1 MADTVPFGGTDYLV
15 LLGLLL
21 FSRAMDIISTR
32 VATPN
37 LILEANPIVRILGW
51 RWSILLNVA
60 LCIALAIS
68 PLCSI
73 IICTLSL
80 LVAARNFQSA
90 WLMRALGEEFYRA
103 RGTPRDC
110 VKAVSR
116 CSVYCLLAQTAL
128 TAIIGS
134 TVIYFSLI
142 NSIPFAIGVGI
153 DIYAVAV
160 MFFTLLSVWRI
171 RRIMS

>member
-1 MADTVPFGGTDYLV
+1 MADLVPFGGADYFV

-37 LILEANPIVRILGW
+37 LILEANPIVRMLGW
-51 RWSILLNVA
+51 RWSIVLNLA
-60 LCIALAIS
+60 LCVALAIS

-90 WLMRALGEEFYRA
+90 WLMRALGEEFYRSWHAA
-103 RGTPRDC
+103 RLRESSFP
-110 VKAVSR
+110 VF
-116 CSVYCLLAQTAL
+116 VYCLLAQTAL
-128 TAIIGS
+128 TALLGS
-134 TVIYFSLI
+134 AVIYFSPI

-153 DIYAVAV
+153 VIYAGSAA
-160 MFFTLLSVWRI
+160 FFTLLSIWRI